1 VFAYARWFGGGF
13 GEERAWQSIRVAP
26 KKHVT
31 RDTKLPKKNVHFLD
45 IQIPQALPLPG
56 QRGNVPIEK
65 TLENLKEEFVSILMV
80 SDYCT
85 SQF

>member
-1 VFAYARWFGGGF
+1 MVRRIGGKSP
-13 GEERAWQSIRVAP
+13 AIDTSSAQ
-26 KKHVT
+26 KT
-31 RDTKLPKKNVHFLD
+31 RDTKLPKKNAHFSD
-45 IQIPQALPLPG
+45 IQIPQALPLAG

-80 SDYCT
+80 SYYWT